1 MARSVTEIAELLS
14 AGDFMAVREDFD
26 ARPGHNHT
34 SYEQHLDDVSEDD
47 LVGDDWLY
55 REIKAIAHIAVN
67 DYIDHH
73 RTP

>member
-1 MARSVTEIAELLS
+1 M
-14 AGDFMAVREDFD
+14 

-55 REIKAIAHIAVN
+55 REIKTIAHVAVN